1 VSWAPLV
8 EVAVTDR
15 GLSADPLKRSLF
27 SAAEKVEHLT
37 PAIGTEILGIDLRNL
52 SETQKDEL

>member
-1 VSWAPLV
+1 LV

-15 GLSADPLKRSLF
+15 GLSADLSKMSLF